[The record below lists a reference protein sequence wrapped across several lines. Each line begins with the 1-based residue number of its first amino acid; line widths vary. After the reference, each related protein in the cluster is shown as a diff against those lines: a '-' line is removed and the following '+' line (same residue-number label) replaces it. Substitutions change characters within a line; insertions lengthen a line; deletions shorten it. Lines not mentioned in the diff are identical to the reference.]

1 MPSKTQKK
9 QMMMRDKICRLA
21 LLAIVALFAFSSC
34 GINLVVM
41 VGGAGERDLTGK
53 CIQTYK
59 PSKLGGKNDF
69 NIRIDVP
76 DTISC
81 DGLDYCQF
89 FEEEAFSR
97 K

>member
-1 MPSKTQKK
+1 
-9 QMMMRDKICRLA
+9 MMMKDKTCRLA
-21 LLAIVALFAFSSC
+21 LLALVALFAFSSC

-41 VGGAGERDLTGK
+41 VGGAGEKDLTGK
-53 CIQTYK
+53 CIQTYN
-59 PSKLGGKNDF
+59 PSKLGGKNDS
-69 NIRIDVP
+69 NIRIDVL
-76 DTISC
+76 DTLGC

>member
-1 MPSKTQKK
+1 
-9 QMMMRDKICRLA
+9 MMMKEKTCRLA

-41 VGGAGERDLTGK
+41 AGGAGEKDLTGK

-59 PSKLGGKNDF
+59 PSKLGGKNDS
-69 NIRIDVP
+69 NIHIDVP
-76 DTISC
+76 DTCSC
-81 DGLDYCQF
+81 YGLDHCQF
-89 FEEEAFSR
+89 FGEEAFNR

>member
-1 MPSKTQKK
+1 
-9 QMMMRDKICRLA
+9 MMMREKICRLA

-41 VGGAGERDLTGK
+41 VGGAGEKDLTGK

-59 PSKLGGKNDF
+59 PSKLGGKNDS
-69 NIRIDVP
+69 NIRINVL
-76 DTISC
+76 DTLGC
-81 DGLDYCQF
+81 YGLNYCQF
-89 FEEEAFSR
+89 FGEEAFNR

>member
-1 MPSKTQKK
+1 
-9 QMMMRDKICRLA
+9 MMMKEKTCRLA
-21 LLAIVALFAFSSC
+21 LLALVALFAFSSC

-41 VGGAGERDLTGK
+41 VGGAGEKDLTGK

-59 PSKLGGKNDF
+59 PSKLGGKNDP

-76 DTISC
+76 DTLSC
-81 DGLDYCQF
+81 YGLDYRQF
-89 FEEEAFSR
+89 FEEEAFNR

>member
-1 MPSKTQKK
+1 MIMKEKT
-9 QMMMRDKICRLA
+9 CRLA
-21 LLAIVALFAFSSC
+21 LLAIVALFVFSSC

-41 VGGAGERDLTGK
+41 IGGAGEKDLTGK
-53 CIQTYK
+53 CIQTYN

-69 NIRIDVP
+69 NIRIDVS
-76 DTISC
+76 DTLSC
-81 DGLDYCQF
+81 HDFDYRQF

>member
-1 MPSKTQKK
+1 
-9 QMMMRDKICRLA
+9 MMMKEKTCRLA
-21 LLAIVALFAFSSC
+21 LLALVALFAFSSC

-41 VGGAGERDLTGK
+41 VGGAGEKDLTGK

-59 PSKLGGKNDF
+59 PSKLGGKNDS

-76 DTISC
+76 DTLSC
-81 DGLDYCQF
+81 YGLDYRQF
-89 FEEEAFSR
+89 FEEEAFNR